1 MQLNS
6 GKIYWKSKS
15 KINKIYPYL
24 THDIKADILVI
35 GGGISG
41 ALTTY
46 FLAKEGANV
55 VTVEK
60 NIIGYG
66 NTIADTAAL
75 EYQLESEISR
85 LEKNIGKKGATR
97 VYKLCLDAISKI
109 ENINKEFKTP
119 TGFSRQ
125 DNIFFT
131 NKFMQKGA
139 VAKEFEER
147 KKSGFD
153 AVYID
158 SHSLINLNSGIVT
171 KNASAVMN
179 PYIFTQGLFE
189 YLNTM
194 DNVRIFEN
202 TKIEDVKCRIDEVEC
217 RTNNNFKIIADKVVM
232 ASGIETLKYIESSSA
247 ELYKT
252 FTIVSKP
259 IDKLKNFN
267 TNFTARDT
275 LEPSHILRFAP
286 NNRIIYSGEN
296 IKFSEKF
303 LDNKYLNNIS
313 SDRYRRLFNNL
324 QRTLYGID
332 DIPIEYAFNST
343 VAKTKDELPIIDE
356 LPNMPNCFCN
366 LAFGSNGIL
375 YAMIGADMLRNA
387 VKGLYSKDMNMFKIN
402 R

>member
-1 MQLNS
+1 MQINS
-6 GKIYWKSKS
+6 GKLYWKYKS

-24 THDIKADILVI
+24 THDIKADVLVI
-35 GGGISG
+35 GGGIAG

-75 EYQLESEISR
+75 EYQFESEMSK
-85 LEKNIGKKGATR
+85 LEKIIGKKRTAR
-97 VYKLCLDAISKI
+97 MYKLCLDSISKI
-109 ENINKEFKTP
+109 ENINKEFKMP
-119 TGFSRQ
+119 TGFLRQ
-125 DNIFFT
+125 DNIYFT
-131 NKFMQKGA
+131 NRFMQRGA
-139 VAKEFEER
+139 VAREFEER

-158 SHSLINLNSGIVT
+158 SHSLVNLNSGIVT
-171 KNASAVMN
+171 RNASAIMN
-179 PYIFTQGLFE
+179 PYSFTQGLFE
-189 YLNTM
+189 YLDTM
-194 DNVRIFEN
+194 ENVKIFEN
-202 TKIEDVKCRIDEVEC
+202 TKIDDIKCRIDEVEC
-217 RTNNNFKIIADKVVM
+217 KTNNNFKIISDKVVM
-232 ASGIETLKYIESSSA
+232 ASGIETMKYIQNSPA

-259 IDKLKNFN
+259 IEKLKNFN
-267 TNFTARDT
+267 TNFTARDS
-275 LEPSHILRFAP
+275 LEPSHVLRFAP

-296 IKFSEKF
+296 VKFIEKF
-303 LDNKYLNNIS
+303 LDSKYLNNVS
-313 SDRYRRLFNNL
+313 SDKYKKLFNSL
-324 QRTLYGID
+324 QKTLYGID
-332 DIPIEYAFNST
+332 DIPIEFAFNST
-343 VAKTKDELPIIDE
+343 VANTKDGLPIVDE

-375 YAMIGADMLRNA
+375 YSVIGADMLRNA
-387 VKGLYSKDMNMFKIN
+387 VKGLYTKDMNMFKLE

>member
-247 ELYKT
+247 DLYKT

-296 IKFSEKF
+296 VKFSEKF

>member
-1 MQLNS
+1 MQINS
-6 GKIYWKSKS
+6 GKLYWKYKS

-24 THDIKADILVI
+24 THDVKADVLVI
-35 GGGISG
+35 GGGIAG

-75 EYQLESEISR
+75 EYQFESEMSK
-85 LEKNIGKKGATR
+85 LEKIIGKKRTAR
-97 VYKLCLDAISKI
+97 MYKLCLDSISKI
-109 ENINKEFKTP
+109 ENINKEFKMP
-119 TGFSRQ
+119 TGFLRQ
-125 DNIFFT
+125 DNIYFT
-131 NKFMQKGA
+131 NRFMQRGA
-139 VAKEFEER
+139 VAREFEER

-158 SHSLINLNSGIVT
+158 SHSLVNLNSGIVT
-171 KNASAVMN
+171 RNASAIMN
-179 PYIFTQGLFE
+179 PYSFTQGLFE
-189 YLNTM
+189 YLDTM
-194 DNVRIFEN
+194 ENVKIFEN
-202 TKIEDVKCRIDEVEC
+202 TKIDDIKCRIDEVEC
-217 RTNNNFKIIADKVVM
+217 KTNNNFKIISDKVVM
-232 ASGIETLKYIESSSA
+232 ASGIETMKYIQKSPA

-259 IDKLKNFN
+259 IEKLKNFN
-267 TNFTARDT
+267 TNFTARDS
-275 LEPSHILRFAP
+275 LEPSHVLRFAP

-296 IKFSEKF
+296 VKFIEKF
-303 LDNKYLNNIS
+303 LDSKYLNNVS
-313 SDRYRRLFNNL
+313 SDKYKKLFNSL
-324 QRTLYGID
+324 QKTLYGID
-332 DIPIEYAFNST
+332 DIPIEFAFNST
-343 VAKTKDELPIIDE
+343 VANTKDGLPIIDE

-375 YAMIGADMLRNA
+375 YSVIGADMLRNA
-387 VKGLYSKDMNMFKIN
+387 VKGLYTKDMNMFKLE

>member
-202 TKIEDVKCRIDEVEC
+202 TKIEYVKCRIDEVEC

-296 IKFSEKF
+296 VKFSEKF

>member
-1 MQLNS
+1 MQINS
-6 GKIYWKSKS
+6 GKLYWKYKS

-24 THDIKADILVI
+24 THDVKADVLVI
-35 GGGISG
+35 GGGIAG

-75 EYQLESEISR
+75 EYQFESEMSK
-85 LEKNIGKKGATR
+85 LEKIIGKKRTAR
-97 VYKLCLDAISKI
+97 MYKLCLDSISKI
-109 ENINKEFKTP
+109 ENINKEFKMP
-119 TGFSRQ
+119 TGFLRQ
-125 DNIFFT
+125 DNIYFT
-131 NKFMQKGA
+131 NRFMQRGA
-139 VAKEFEER
+139 VAREFEER

-158 SHSLINLNSGIVT
+158 SHSLVNLNSGIVT
-171 KNASAVMN
+171 RNASAIMN
-179 PYIFTQGLFE
+179 PYSFTQGLFE
-189 YLNTM
+189 YLDTM
-194 DNVRIFEN
+194 ENVKIFEN
-202 TKIEDVKCRIDEVEC
+202 TKIDDIKCRIDEVEC
-217 RTNNNFKIIADKVVM
+217 KTNNNFKIISDKVVM
-232 ASGIETLKYIESSSA
+232 ASGIETMKYIQNSPA

-259 IDKLKNFN
+259 IEKLKNFN
-267 TNFTARDT
+267 TNFTARDS
-275 LEPSHILRFAP
+275 LEPSHVLRFAP

-296 IKFSEKF
+296 VKFIEKF
-303 LDNKYLNNIS
+303 LDSKYLNNVS
-313 SDRYRRLFNNL
+313 SDKYKKLFNSL
-324 QRTLYGID
+324 QKTLYGID
-332 DIPIEYAFNST
+332 DIPIEFAFNST
-343 VAKTKDELPIIDE
+343 VANTKDGLPIVDE

-375 YAMIGADMLRNA
+375 YSVIGADMLRNA
-387 VKGLYSKDMNMFKIN
+387 VKGLYTKDMNMFKLE

>member
-66 NTIADTAAL
+66 NTIADAAAL

-202 TKIEDVKCRIDEVEC
+202 TKIEDIKCRIDEVEC

>member
-1 MQLNS
+1 MQINS
-6 GKIYWKSKS
+6 GKLYWKYKS

-24 THDIKADILVI
+24 THDVKADVLVI
-35 GGGISG
+35 GGGIAG

-75 EYQLESEISR
+75 EYQFESEMSK
-85 LEKNIGKKGATR
+85 LEKIIGKKRTAR
-97 VYKLCLDAISKI
+97 MYKLCLDSISKI
-109 ENINKEFKTP
+109 ENINKEFKMP
-119 TGFSRQ
+119 TGFLRQ
-125 DNIFFT
+125 DNIYFT
-131 NKFMQKGA
+131 NRFMQRGA
-139 VAKEFEER
+139 VAREFEER

-158 SHSLINLNSGIVT
+158 SHSLVNLNSGIVT
-171 KNASAVMN
+171 RNASAIMN
-179 PYIFTQGLFE
+179 PYSFTQGLFE
-189 YLNTM
+189 YLDTM
-194 DNVRIFEN
+194 ENVKIFEN
-202 TKIEDVKCRIDEVEC
+202 TKIDDIKCRIDEVEC
-217 RTNNNFKIIADKVVM
+217 KTNNNFKIISDKVVM
-232 ASGIETLKYIESSSA
+232 ASGIETMKYIQNSPA

-259 IDKLKNFN
+259 IEKLKNFN
-267 TNFTARDT
+267 TNFTARDS
-275 LEPSHILRFAP
+275 LEPSHVLRFAP

-296 IKFSEKF
+296 VKFIEKF
-303 LDNKYLNNIS
+303 LDSKYLNNVS
-313 SDRYRRLFNNL
+313 SDKYKKLFNSL
-324 QRTLYGID
+324 QKTLYGID
-332 DIPIEYAFNST
+332 DIPIEFAFNST
-343 VAKTKDELPIIDE
+343 VANTKDGLPIIDE

-375 YAMIGADMLRNA
+375 YSVIGADMLRNA
-387 VKGLYSKDMNMFKIN
+387 VKGLYTKDMNMFKLE

>member
-1 MQLNS
+1 MQINS
-6 GKIYWKSKS
+6 GKLYWKYKS

-24 THDIKADILVI
+24 THDVKADVLVI
-35 GGGISG
+35 GGGIAG

-75 EYQLESEISR
+75 EYQFESEMSK
-85 LEKNIGKKGATR
+85 LEKIIGKKRTAR
-97 VYKLCLDAISKI
+97 MYKLCLDSISKI
-109 ENINKEFKTP
+109 ENINEEFKMP
-119 TGFSRQ
+119 TGFLRQ
-125 DNIFFT
+125 DNIYFT
-131 NKFMQKGA
+131 NRFMQRGA
-139 VAKEFEER
+139 VAREFEER

-158 SHSLINLNSGIVT
+158 SHSLVNLNSGIVT
-171 KNASAVMN
+171 RNASAIMN
-179 PYIFTQGLFE
+179 PYSFTQGLFE
-189 YLNTM
+189 YLDTM
-194 DNVRIFEN
+194 ENVKIFEN
-202 TKIEDVKCRIDEVEC
+202 TKIDDIKCRIDEVEC
-217 RTNNNFKIIADKVVM
+217 KTNNNFKIISDKVVM
-232 ASGIETLKYIESSSA
+232 ASGIETMKYIQKSPA

-259 IDKLKNFN
+259 IEKLKNFN
-267 TNFTARDT
+267 TNFTARDS
-275 LEPSHILRFAP
+275 LEPSHVLRFAP

-296 IKFSEKF
+296 VKFIEKF
-303 LDNKYLNNIS
+303 LDSKYLNNVS
-313 SDRYRRLFNNL
+313 SDKYKKLFNSL
-324 QRTLYGID
+324 QKTLYGID
-332 DIPIEYAFNST
+332 DIPIEFAFNST
-343 VAKTKDELPIIDE
+343 VANTKDGLPIIDE

-375 YAMIGADMLRNA
+375 YSVIGADMLRNA
-387 VKGLYSKDMNMFKIN
+387 VKGLYTKDMNMFKLE

>member
-66 NTIADTAAL
+66 NTIADAAAL

-202 TKIEDVKCRIDEVEC
+202 TKIEDIKCRIDEVEC

-296 IKFSEKF
+296 VKFSEKF

>member
-6 GKIYWKSKS
+6 GKIYWKFKS

-296 IKFSEKF
+296 VKFSEKF

>member
-1 MQLNS
+1 
-6 GKIYWKSKS
+6 
-15 KINKIYPYL
+15 
-24 THDIKADILVI
+24 
-35 GGGISG
+35 
-41 ALTTY
+41 
-46 FLAKEGANV
+46 
-55 VTVEK
+55 
-60 NIIGYG
+60 
-66 NTIADTAAL
+66 
-75 EYQLESEISR
+75 
-85 LEKNIGKKGATR
+85 
-97 VYKLCLDAISKI
+97 
-109 ENINKEFKTP
+109 
-119 TGFSRQ
+119 
-125 DNIFFT
+125 
-131 NKFMQKGA
+131 MQKGA

-296 IKFSEKF
+296 VKFSEKF

>member
-85 LEKNIGKKGATR
+85 LEKNIGKKDATR

-296 IKFSEKF
+296 VKFSEKF

>member
-1 MQLNS
+1 MQINS
-6 GKIYWKSKS
+6 GKLYWKYKS

-24 THDIKADILVI
+24 THDVKADVLVI
-35 GGGISG
+35 GGGIAG

-75 EYQLESEISR
+75 EYQFESEMSK
-85 LEKNIGKKGATR
+85 LEKIIGKKRTAR
-97 VYKLCLDAISKI
+97 MYKLCLDSISKI
-109 ENINKEFKTP
+109 ENINKEFKMP
-119 TGFSRQ
+119 TGFLRQ
-125 DNIFFT
+125 DNIYFT
-131 NKFMQKGA
+131 NRFMQRGA

-158 SHSLINLNSGIVT
+158 SHSLVNLNSGIVT
-171 KNASAVMN
+171 RNASAIMN
-179 PYIFTQGLFE
+179 PYSFTQGLFE
-189 YLNTM
+189 YLDTM
-194 DNVRIFEN
+194 ENVKIFEN
-202 TKIEDVKCRIDEVEC
+202 TKIDDIKCRIDEVEC
-217 RTNNNFKIIADKVVM
+217 KTNNNFKIISDKVVM
-232 ASGIETLKYIESSSA
+232 ASGIETMKYIQNSPA

-259 IDKLKNFN
+259 IEKLKNFN
-267 TNFTARDT
+267 TNFTARDS
-275 LEPSHILRFAP
+275 LEPSHVLRFAP

-296 IKFSEKF
+296 VKFIEKF
-303 LDNKYLNNIS
+303 LDSKYLNNVS
-313 SDRYRRLFNNL
+313 SDKYKKLFNSL
-324 QRTLYGID
+324 QKTLYGID
-332 DIPIEYAFNST
+332 DIPIEFAFNST
-343 VAKTKDELPIIDE
+343 VANTKDGLPIVDE

-375 YAMIGADMLRNA
+375 YSVIGADMLRNA
-387 VKGLYSKDMNMFKIN
+387 VKGLYTKDMNMFKLE

>member
-66 NTIADTAAL
+66 NTIADAAAL

-171 KNASAVMN
+171 KNANAVMN

-202 TKIEDVKCRIDEVEC
+202 TKIEDIKCRIDEVEC

-296 IKFSEKF
+296 VKFSEKF

>member
-66 NTIADTAAL
+66 NTIADAAAL

-202 TKIEDVKCRIDEVEC
+202 TKIEDIKCRIDEVEC

-296 IKFSEKF
+296 VKFSEKF
-303 LDNKYLNNIS
+303 LDNRYLSNIS

>member
-296 IKFSEKF
+296 VKFSEKF

-356 LPNMPNCFCN
+356 LPNMSNCFCN

>member
-66 NTIADTAAL
+66 NTIADAAAL

-202 TKIEDVKCRIDEVEC
+202 TKIEDIKCRIDEVEC

-296 IKFSEKF
+296 VKFSEKF

-387 VKGLYSKDMNMFKIN
+387 VKGLYTKDMNMFKIN

>member
-1 MQLNS
+1 MQINS
-6 GKIYWKSKS
+6 GKLYWKYKS

-24 THDIKADILVI
+24 THDVKADVLVI
-35 GGGISG
+35 GGGIAG

-75 EYQLESEISR
+75 EYQFESEMSK
-85 LEKNIGKKGATR
+85 LEKIIGKKRTAR
-97 VYKLCLDAISKI
+97 MYKLCLDSISKI
-109 ENINKEFKTP
+109 ENINKEFKMP
-119 TGFSRQ
+119 TGFLRQ
-125 DNIFFT
+125 DNIYFT
-131 NKFMQKGA
+131 NRFMQRGA

-158 SHSLINLNSGIVT
+158 SHSLVNLNSGIVT
-171 KNASAVMN
+171 RNASAIMN
-179 PYIFTQGLFE
+179 PYSFTQGLFE
-189 YLNTM
+189 YLDTM
-194 DNVRIFEN
+194 ENVKIFEN
-202 TKIEDVKCRIDEVEC
+202 TKIDDIKCRIDEVEC
-217 RTNNNFKIIADKVVM
+217 KTNNNFKIISDKVVM
-232 ASGIETLKYIESSSA
+232 ASGIETMKYIQNSPA

-259 IDKLKNFN
+259 IEKLKNFN
-267 TNFTARDT
+267 TNFTARDS
-275 LEPSHILRFAP
+275 LEPSHVLRFAP

-296 IKFSEKF
+296 VKFIEKF
-303 LDNKYLNNIS
+303 LDSKYLNNVS
-313 SDRYRRLFNNL
+313 SDKYKKLFNSL
-324 QRTLYGID
+324 QKTLYGID
-332 DIPIEYAFNST
+332 DIPIEFAFNST
-343 VAKTKDELPIIDE
+343 VANTKDGLPIIDE

-375 YAMIGADMLRNA
+375 YSVIGADMLRNA
-387 VKGLYSKDMNMFKIN
+387 VKGLYTKDMNMFKLE